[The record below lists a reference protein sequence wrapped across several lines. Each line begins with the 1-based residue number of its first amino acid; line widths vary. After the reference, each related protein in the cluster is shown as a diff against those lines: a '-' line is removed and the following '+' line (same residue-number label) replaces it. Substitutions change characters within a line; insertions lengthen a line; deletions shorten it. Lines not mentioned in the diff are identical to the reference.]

1 MTAAV
6 AALSILSCTKETT
19 KVDEVKPAFPTAV
32 NQTLEA
38 NGTYSVKVN
47 PNMDWSV
54 ELKADDKSSG
64 WFWIQDG
71 NSQVYKVRGK
81 ANESATI
88 VVCAGEQTDFDVT
101 HSCTLEMTMNGETK
115 TIATFSR
122 GTVARTFSLS
132 YAKVDGEYDY
142 EYSEDGKLRYAYND
156 PIAQN
161 GVIPVSW
168 IERTQDYRIS
178 LLISANFDWQLKS
191 KPEWLLELKKTSD
204 DAQLELELEGD
215 PYKYPLEDA
224 TAEIVFCA
232 KSNTDA
238 TFTYKVHI
246 PGCASRFGASGFS
259 ETTYANSEGC
269 IYLEDAEGTSLVD
282 AEIGV
287 NGNVTSV
294 EDIVIYKFAYDSAW
308 DNADSKTAWVNI
320 DIENWDVTG
329 TVIQTRGLNIKLE
342 KNAGAERKAC
352 VVAIPAAVAPESASE
367 IFPDGQNIDEKYEAY
382 LLTTII
388 QLKKDGTLPGEGGG
402 ETKSLVELAYPDA
415 VSGAELLHVTEAN
428 VAELSTIY
436 KEKYGITF
444 GEEVETGYDVSILTF
459 TQEQKGGVTLIIP
472 SINSYMM
479 DKMPYSGAEWL
490 DYSEPWR
497 EGGKTMSTIY
507 MEKPSDDQQKF
518 GRFNFYK
525 NNELAVVIFC
535 FPEF

>member
-54 ELKADDKSSG
+54 ELMADDKSSG

-178 LLISANFDWQLKS
+178 LLISENFDWQLKS
-191 KPEWLLELKKTSD
+191 TPKWLL
-204 DAQLELELEGD
+204 
-215 PYKYPLEDA
+215 
-224 TAEIVFCA
+224 
-232 KSNTDA
+232 
-238 TFTYKVHI
+238 
-246 PGCASRFGASGFS
+246 
-259 ETTYANSEGC
+259 
-269 IYLEDAEGTSLVD
+269 
-282 AEIGV
+282 
-287 NGNVTSV
+287 
-294 EDIVIYKFAYDSAW
+294 
-308 DNADSKTAWVNI
+308 
-320 DIENWDVTG
+320 
-329 TVIQTRGLNIKLE
+329 
-342 KNAGAERKAC
+342 
-352 VVAIPAAVAPESASE
+352 
-367 IFPDGQNIDEKYEAY
+367 
-382 LLTTII
+382 
-388 QLKKDGTLPGEGGG
+388 
-402 ETKSLVELAYPDA
+402 
-415 VSGAELLHVTEAN
+415 
-428 VAELSTIY
+428 
-436 KEKYGITF
+436 
-444 GEEVETGYDVSILTF
+444 
-459 TQEQKGGVTLIIP
+459 
-472 SINSYMM
+472 
-479 DKMPYSGAEWL
+479 
-490 DYSEPWR
+490 
-497 EGGKTMSTIY
+497 
-507 MEKPSDDQQKF
+507 
-518 GRFNFYK
+518 
-525 NNELAVVIFC
+525 
-535 FPEF
+535 